1 MARQKLSVRRRVVR
15 GFIALDLLALA
26 MIVIWGGGLVNFGEQ
41 FFYVPVRERAPIRA
55 GYEDVWFETPTGVR
69 LHGWFIRASDAAPG
83 EVRPTVVHVHGNAGH
98 VGMHDSYSAY
108 LRDQGVHVLVFDYRG
123 YGESDDLRPTRA
135 GLLEDTR
142 AALAYLHTRPDVDGG
157 RIGVFGH
164 SLGVAFAIPAA
175 SEDPGVRSVALL
187 SGFSSWRSEAGD
199 LAPVLGY
206 VLVRPGLD
214 AVKTIGALGDRP
226 VLIVHGDADE
236 IVNVRHARRIAEA
249 AEKAGVRARLVIIP
263 GGDHNEII
271 DRHPEAQR
279 AISEFFRETLVEG
292 RGTDDGDEPQP

>member
-1 MARQKLSVRRRVVR
+1 MARARDRRAARYR
-15 GFIALDLLALA
+15 LLGGFIALDLLVLA
-26 MIVIWGGGLVNFGEQ
+26 VLVVWAGGLVNFGEQ
-41 FFYVPVRERAPIRA
+41 FFYVPVRERVPIRA
-55 GYEDVWFETPTGVR
+55 GYEDVWFETPAGVR
-69 LHGWFIRASDAAPG
+69 LHGWFIRAADAAPG
-83 EVRPTVVHVHGNAGH
+83 EARPTVLHVHGNAGH
-98 VGMHDSYSAY
+98 VGMHDGYSAY

-123 YGESDDLRPTRA
+123 FGESDDLRPTRP
-135 GLLEDTR
+135 GVLEDTR
-142 AALAYLHTRPDVDGG
+142 AALAYLHTRPDVDGE

-199 LAPVLGY
+199 LAPVLGH

-214 AVKTIGALGDRP
+214 PEKTIGSLGDRP
-226 VLIVHGDADE
+226 VLIVHGDSDE
-236 IVNVRHARRIAEA
+236 IVNVRHARRIAKA
-249 AEKAGVRARLVIIP
+249 AEQAGVRARLVIIP

-279 AISEFFRETLVEG
+279 AISDFFRETLVEG
-292 RGTDDGDEPQP
+292 ERAP